1 MDITPILT
9 LKEFQDF
16 LGTGLSA
23 PSHDG
28 SGGASPKG
36 LLEAQG
42 EEPYDFELDDLYY
55 LYCLTRQNAAVSVLE
70 FGSGWSTLAFA
81 KAIDENRRSMAD
93 AYNVRHPNPFKV
105 MSVDAS
111 EHWMDVTL
119 SRLPSEL
126 RGLVIPQVTTPRLI
140 ELRGSYVSVY
150 GEIPPFTPDIIYL
163 DGPDP
168 EQVAGSIDG
177 FVSLE
182 LHGLPMSA
190 DVLRIEPHL
199 WPWTMIVTDGRTAN
213 ARFLQ
218 ANMQRNWQ
226 YLHDPFGDRTIFRL
240 EETPFGPV
248 TEEHLTTRL
257 KVARCVSQKEGPV
270 LQ

>member
-28 SGGASPKG
+28 SGRASPKG
-36 LLEAQG
+36 LRQAQG
-42 EEPYDFELDDLYY
+42 GESYEFELDDLYY
-55 LYCLTRQNAAVSVLE
+55 LYCLTRQSAAVSVLE

-81 KAIDENRRSMAD
+81 KAIGENLKSMTND
-93 AYNVRHPNPFKV
+93 YNVRHPNPFKV

-111 EHWMDVTL
+111 EHWMGVTL
-119 SRLPSEL
+119 SRLPTEL
-126 RGLVIPQVTTPRLI
+126 RHLVIPQVTVPKLV
-140 ELRGSYVSVY
+140 ELHSSYVSVY
-150 GEIPPFTPDIIYL
+150 EEIPSFTPDIIYL

-168 EQVAGSIDG
+168 KQVTGSIDG
-177 FVSLE
+177 FVSVE

-190 DVLRIEPHL
+190 DILRIEPYL
-199 WPWTMIVTDGRTAN
+199 WPWTLIVTDGRTAN
-213 ARFLQ
+213 ARYLQ
-218 ANMQRNWQ
+218 ANLHRNWQ

-240 EETPFGPV
+240 DETPFGPI
-248 TEEHLTTRL
+248 TEDHLATRL
-257 KVARCVSQKEGPV
+257 KVARAVSQKEI
-270 LQ
+270 QF